1 MADCPVPAAPEKLLQ
16 IASTMSTAQASTLS
30 EPERIGLYREYILQS
45 TRYTVALTQA
55 LSMCNADKAALRA
68 WRKAVASHDRP

>member
-1 MADCPVPAAPEKLLQ
+1 M
-16 IASTMSTAQASTLS
+16 S
-30 EPERIGLYREYILQS
+30 EPERIALYREYILQS